1 MPNRMQV
8 TQSHNVLAIFKA
20 LFQLRLLEARMSN
33 FTHDR
38 FEAYR
43 KELICICV
51 VKYLILHNA
60 IQRISCPR
68 RHGGQTEWR
77 ARRQSS
83 YLNNSISTCLS
94 GHPKYDLLEVEIC
107 EKKANFL
114 LCHKLPRKLLITIAA
129 RRLSNE
135 SEEMGARQ
143 QTELF
148 FYLGNHWGI
157 TYDI

>member
-33 FTHDR
+33 FTHDP

-51 VKYLILHNA
+51 VKYLTLRSA
-60 IQRISCPR
+60 IQWSSCPG
-68 RHGGQTEWR
+68 HGEQTQWR

-94 GHPKYDLLEVEIC
+94 AHPKDDLLEVEIC

-135 SEEMGARQ
+135 SKMGAKQ
-143 QTELF
+143 KTELF
-148 FYLGNHWGI
+148 FCLRNA
-157 TYDI
+157 